1 MSKDPKKALD
11 NYLKSY
17 IPRMVTS
24 IQQLDGKT
32 NYYSPL
38 TGDNTLTPANNAYR
52 FIFGSRVREGTIEQT
67 NALIAARRGGN
78 LVQTIKSTEKYKNK
92 QKREVQNLNL
102 SKMAA
107 TYSPTN
113 AVPSAMLSLTTLFGM
128 GRGGTST
135 L

>member
-1 MSKDPKKALD
+1 M
-11 NYLKSY
+11 
-17 IPRMVTS
+17 
-24 IQQLDGKT
+24 
-32 NYYSPL
+32 
-38 TGDNTLTPANNAYR
+38 
-52 FIFGSRVREGTIEQT
+52 
-67 NALIAARRGGN
+67 IAA
-78 LVQTIKSTEKYKNK
+78 I
-92 QKREVQNLNL
+92 KREVQNLNL